1 MRKHLISK
9 VKDFLELF
17 DKHNIKNK
25 SQEKSFNK
33 PFDDSNYRI
42 VYSTRVYDEEKIHD
56 MTTQSE
62 FSLIVNNSK
71 NQSLSNDIKESET
84 KKSKRSLIWPLVR
97 ECALR

>member
-1 MRKHLISK
+1 MKKYLISK
-9 VKDFLELF
+9 VKVLLELF

-25 SQEKSFNK
+25 NQEKIFNK

-62 FSLIVNNSK
+62 FSLILNNSK
-71 NQSLSNDIKESET
+71 NKSNDIKESET
-84 KKSKRSLIWPLVR
+84 KKNKSSLIWSLVR